1 MDLWAVSL
9 GAGWIGF
16 LGGTLSGAA
25 LGLRFHDER
34 WLGGYG
40 SFRRRMLRLSHISF
54 FGLGFLNI
62 MNGLTLK
69 ALGIESDF
77 SNLAVGSLLLGL
89 VTMPMCCLLAAWQKP
104 LRRLF
109 PVPAFAVLLGILFL
123 LASWWVK

>member
-1 MDLWAVSL
+1 
-9 GAGWIGF
+9 
-16 LGGTLSGAA
+16 
-25 LGLRFHDER
+25 
-34 WLGGYG
+34 
-40 SFRRRMLRLSHISF
+40 
-54 FGLGFLNI
+54 

-77 SNLAVGSLLLGL
+77 SSLAVVSLLLGL
-89 VTMPMCCLLAAWQKP
+89 VTMPLCCLLAVWQKP